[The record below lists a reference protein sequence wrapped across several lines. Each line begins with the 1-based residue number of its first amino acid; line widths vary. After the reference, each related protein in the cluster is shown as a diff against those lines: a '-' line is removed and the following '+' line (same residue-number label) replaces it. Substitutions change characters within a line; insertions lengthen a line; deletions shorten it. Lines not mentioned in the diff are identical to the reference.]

1 MTSTSFHVRHDLTPS
16 VARDALLLLRL
27 GPMVDG
33 AELMAQARAR
43 DLELGRRQSA
53 EKVLAS
59 LRDLG
64 LIQRSLRG
72 QPEALTLTPLGAA
85 VAEIGVWDDLLFAE
99 LVHLRYWWLWTPEH
113 GGPAFA
119 WSYQTVTTMLWEG
132 APTPVDPDRLVAA
145 VLAAAERAFG
155 TRGVSFSRSSLLGI
169 LHWLRALSP
178 PCIVTGHFRCRPA
191 CPPEALLLTL
201 EGLHHA
207 AGRAIGVPLRLDS
220 AVRTRACRALL
231 LDEEAFDDVLSQAE
245 DTNGLVRLNG
255 GGRDAVV
262 LSQSICPGLISMEGE
277 S

>member
-1 MTSTSFHVRHDLTPS
+1 MTSASFHVRHDLTPS
-16 VARDALLLLRL
+16 AARDALLLLRL
-27 GPMVDG
+27 GPMIDG
-33 AELMAQARAR
+33 ADLMAQARAR

-53 EKVLAS
+53 DKVLAS

-64 LIQRSLRG
+64 LIRRPLRG
-72 QPEALTLTPLGAA
+72 RPDGLALTPLGAA
-85 VAEIGVWDDLLFAE
+85 VAEIAVRDDLLFAE

-119 WSYQTVTTMLWEG
+119 WSYHTVTTMLWEG

-145 VLAAAERAFG
+145 VLAAAEQGFG

-178 PCIVTGHFRCRPA
+178 PCIIRGHFCCRPA
-191 CPPEALLLTL
+191 CPPEALLLAL
-201 EGLHHA
+201 EGLQHA
-207 AGRAIGVPLRLDS
+207 SGQAIGMPLRLDR
-220 AVRTRACRALL
+220 ATRLRACRALL
-231 LDEEAFDDVLSQAE
+231 LDEEAFDDMLSQAE
-245 DTNGLVRLNG
+245 EAKALVRLNG

-262 LSQSICPGLISMEGE
+262 LSQSAYRGLISTEGE